1 MFRNTVA
8 RHVGTTTMDRLLSMQ
23 VFEKVVAEGGF
34 ASAARALDL
43 SPAVVSRLVSDL
55 EEHLDTR
62 LIQRTTRKLALT
74 ESGIVY
80 LHMLRRILQEIND
93 AEVVAQNSS
102 GVLAGTLHLLTTP
115 LLASYF
121 LAPLA
126 ALWREQHPEVMLEV
140 SVDPF
145 SHLRVEE
152 FDLTLMAVEEDYDAD
167 TVARVLGRTES
178 ILCAAPRYLNRA
190 GMPEHPGD
198 LHVHDYLKFPWK
210 KAPGQGNGHGIRLT
224 HVMTYTEPVDVE
236 MRVVLQSLSFDV
248 LFRAA
253 LAGAG
258 LCLLPTVQASGTT
271 LFPRRGIG
279 ACVAAM
285 AGQQLGHLCGPSDA
299 QARPGAGCRDARFFV
314 NGGATG
320 FFDGSVLTAR
330 ANTLDVRP
338 WAPAASFLL
347 QTGR

>member
-1 MFRNTVA
+1 
-8 RHVGTTTMDRLLSMQ
+8 MDRLLSMQ

-43 SPAVVSRLVSDL
+43 SPTVVSRLVSDL

-74 ESGIVY
+74 ESGLVY
-80 LHMLRRILQEIND
+80 LQMLRRILQEIND
-93 AEVVAQNSS
+93 AEVAAQNSA
-102 GVLAGTLHLLTTP
+102 GVLTGTLHLLTTP

-126 ALWREQHPEVMLEV
+126 ARWREQHPEVMLDV

-167 TVARVLGRTES
+167 TVARALGRTES
-178 ILCAAPRYLNRA
+178 ILCAAPRYLRRA
-190 GMPEHPGD
+190 GTPDHPRD
-198 LHVHDYLKFPWK
+198 LHAHDYLKFPWE
-210 KAPGQGNGHGIRLT
+210 KAPGHSSGHGLRLT
-224 HVMTYTEPVDVE
+224 HELADTEPVDVE
-236 MRVVLQSLSFDV
+236 MKVVLQSLSFDV

-258 LCLLPTVQASGTT
+258 LCLLSRHLAQPYFRDGALVHVLPQWRAGGLSIYAALPTLKLVPA
-271 LFPRRGIG
+271 RV
-279 ACVAAM
+279 VAM
-285 AGQQLGHLCGPSDA
+285 LD
-299 QARPGAGCRDARFFV
+299 FV
-314 NGGATG
+314 SKAAKQV
-320 FFDGSVLTAR
+320 FSTAR
-330 ANTLDVRP
+330 H
-338 WAPAASFLL
+338 
-347 QTGR
+347 

>member
-1 MFRNTVA
+1 
-8 RHVGTTTMDRLLSMQ
+8 MDRLLSMQ

-258 LCLLPTVQASGTT
+258 LCLLSRHLAQPYFRDGALVHVLPQWRASSLVIYAALPTRKLVPA
-271 LFPRRGIG
+271 RV
-279 ACVAAM
+279 VAMLDFLSTA
-285 AGQQLGHLCGPSDA
+285 AQQVFS
-299 QARPGAGCRDARFFV
+299 
-314 NGGATG
+314 
-320 FFDGSVLTAR
+320 TA
-330 ANTLDVRP
+330 P
-338 WAPAASFLL
+338 Y
-347 QTGR
+347 